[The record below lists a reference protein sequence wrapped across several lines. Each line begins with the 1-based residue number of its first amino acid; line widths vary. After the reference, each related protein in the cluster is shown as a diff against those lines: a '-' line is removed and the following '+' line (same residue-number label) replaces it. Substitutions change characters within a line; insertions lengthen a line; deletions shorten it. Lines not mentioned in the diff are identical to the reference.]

1 MLGFPLFKLY
11 EIIMSPPNRSGLK
24 DLFAARSRQE
34 DMMDDDLLNALNL
47 LLARDDDG
55 RLFDCEADEG
65 GYRSQELEDALKTI
79 RVALG
84 KP

>member
-1 MLGFPLFKLY
+1 
-11 EIIMSPPNRSGLK
+11 
-24 DLFAARSRQE
+24 
-34 DMMDDDLLNALNL
+34 MDDDLLNALSL

-65 GYRSQELEDALKTI
+65 GYRSQELEDALKII
-79 RVALG
+79 RAALG